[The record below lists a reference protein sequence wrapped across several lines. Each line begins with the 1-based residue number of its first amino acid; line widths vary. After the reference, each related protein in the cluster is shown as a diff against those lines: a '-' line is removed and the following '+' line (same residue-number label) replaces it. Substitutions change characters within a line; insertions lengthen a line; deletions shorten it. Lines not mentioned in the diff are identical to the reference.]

1 MLHSMT
7 AFTQQ
12 EHAAEPG
19 TLNWEIRAVNHR
31 YLEPGFKLPETFR
44 AIEPR
49 LRDILRSNTQ
59 RGKID
64 AQLRFNGAANTG
76 QATHVDQK
84 QLQQLLAALDLVQQ
98 QSVSSAAPGTLELLA
113 WPGVLKAEEIDQQTQ
128 HNAAIT
134 LFEKSVQDLVAMR
147 AREGEKLGEF
157 IAQRLD
163 GIEAVLQQLRS
174 KMPELLAAQQQK
186 LRDRVAQLQ
195 ASVEP
200 TRLEQELLI
209 IAQKTDISEECDRLE
224 THIVETRRTLAKGGV
239 CGRRL
244 DFLMQEFNREA
255 NTMSSKAIAGSIS
268 QAAIELKVLIEQMR
282 EQIQNIE

>member
-7 AFTQQ
+7 AFAQQ
-12 EHAAEPG
+12 EQANELG
-19 TLNWEIRAVNHR
+19 ELSWEVRAVNHR
-31 YLEPGFKLPETFR
+31 YLEPSFKLPETFR

-49 LRDILRSNTQ
+49 LRDILGGSAQ

-64 AQLRFNGAANTG
+64 AQLRYNAVAEAN
-76 QATHVDQK
+76 QLPRIDQQ
-84 QLQQLLAALDLVQQ
+84 QLQQLLQALDQIQQ
-98 QSVSSAAPGTLELLA
+98 QSKSSAAPSTLELLA
-113 WPGVLKAEEIDQQTQ
+113 WPGIVQANQIDQQAQ
-128 HNAAIT
+128 HSTAII
-134 LFEKSVQDLVAMR
+134 LFEKAVRDLVAMR
-147 AREGEKLGEF
+147 AREGETLGKF

-163 GIEAVLQQLRS
+163 GIDTVLQQLRGD
-174 KMPELLAAQQQK
+174 MPGLLAAQQQK

-200 TRLEQELLI
+200 ARLEQELLI

-224 THIVETRRTLAKGGV
+224 THIAESRRVLAKGGV

-255 NTMSSKAIAGSIS
+255 NTVSSKAVVSSIS

>member
-7 AFTQQ
+7 AFAQQ
-12 EHAAEPG
+12 ERSDHLG
-19 TLNWEIRAVNHR
+19 SLSWEVRAVNHR
-31 YLEPGFKLPETFR
+31 YLEPGFKLPDCFR

-49 LRDILRSNTQ
+49 LRDILRGSLQ

-64 AQLRFNGAANTG
+64 AQLRHHTDTDESAEMRVN
-76 QATHVDQK
+76 QAR
-84 QLQQLLAALDLVQQ
+84 LEQLLEALQLVQQ
-98 QSVSSAAPGTLELLA
+98 RSKTSPAPSTVEILA
-113 WPGVLKAEEIDQQTQ
+113 WPGILQAEHIDQQEQ
-128 HNAAIT
+128 QAAAIA
-134 LFEKSVQDLVAMR
+134 LFEQTVQDLVATR
-147 AREGEKLGEF
+147 AREGQELGKF
-157 IAQRLD
+157 VLSRLD
-163 GIEAVLQQLRS
+163 AVVDVLQQLRAD
-174 KMPELLAAQQQK
+174 MPALLDAQQQK

-200 TRLEQELLI
+200 ARLEQELLI
-209 IAQKTDISEECDRLE
+209 IAQKSDISEECDRLE
-224 THIVETRRTLAKGGV
+224 THIAETRRTLSKGGV

-255 NTMSSKAIAGSIS
+255 NTMSSKAIASPIS

>member
-7 AFTQQ
+7 AFAQQ
-12 EHAAEPG
+12 EQSTELG
-19 TLNWEIRAVNHR
+19 TLSWEVRAVNHR

-49 LRDILRSNTQ
+49 LRDILRGSTQ

-64 AQLRFNGAANTG
+64 AQLRYSAGAE
-76 QATHVDQK
+76 THQTTRIDQK
-84 QLQQLLAALDLVQQ
+84 QLQQLLQALDLVQQ
-98 QSVSSAAPGTLELLA
+98 QSNASATPSTLELLA
-113 WPGVLKAEEIDQQTQ
+113 WPGVVHANQVDQQAQ
-128 HNAAIT
+128 HGAAIA

-147 AREGEKLGEF
+147 AREGEKLGKF

-163 GIEAVLQQLRS
+163 SIDAVLQQLRS
-174 KMPELLAAQQQK
+174 DMPGLLAVQQKK

-200 TRLEQELLI
+200 ARLEQELLI

-224 THIVETRRTLAKGGV
+224 THIVETRRALTKGGV

-255 NTMSSKAIAGSIS
+255 NTVSSKAVASSIS

>member
-7 AFTQQ
+7 AFAQQ
-12 EHAAEPG
+12 EQSTELG
-19 TLNWEIRAVNHR
+19 TLSWEVRAVNHR
-31 YLEPGFKLPETFR
+31 YLEPGFRLPETFR

-49 LRDILRSNTQ
+49 LRDILRGSTQ

-64 AQLRFNGAANTG
+64 AQLRYSGG
-76 QATHVDQK
+76 PLESQATRIDQK
-84 QLQQLLAALDLVQQ
+84 QLQQLLQALDQVQQ
-98 QSVSSAAPGTLELLA
+98 QSNASAAPSTLELLA
-113 WPGVLKAEEIDQQTQ
+113 WPGVVQANQVDQQAQ
-128 HNAAIT
+128 HGAAIA
-134 LFEKSVQDLVAMR
+134 LFETSVQDLVAMR

-163 GIEAVLQQLRS
+163 GIDTVLQQLRS
-174 KMPELLAAQQQK
+174 DMPGLLAAQQQK

-200 TRLEQELLI
+200 ARLEQELLI

-224 THIVETRRTLAKGGV
+224 THIVETRRALAKGGV

-255 NTMSSKAIAGSIS
+255 NTVSSKAVASSIS